1 MKKKLLNL
9 SLFLLLSTS
18 SNVFAMLKQGTKA
31 YLTVD
36 GPIKEVTEKLNQAT
50 VELLSDG
57 ASGATQTS
65 LNRAVDALL
74 KVDDSKLTQISEAVK
89 SGFAKSYN
97 VLTGLLPSRES
108 KIIKSVLD
116 NSTNL
121 KNIIVDFA
129 RNNPGTAG
137 AIAVTGAGLCAFGIN
152 RLKSK
157 NAEANRIE
165 PEATRAPL
173 QNDDESLLGGGAAVQ
188 GNVLQ
193 DNEESDESLSGGG
206 AAAPGDVLPTTQI
219 PDVSLLASQNPGDYK
234 QFIDYI
240 IKNNLENEK
249 LTYKHVGD
257 DARTVLMLLAENFW
271 PSGLATTNFP
281 ALQYFKS
288 AIDIHNAEQGEN
300 PKNINVDIK
309 DNHGRTALFY
319 AAFYGLENIVNFLL
333 DKLNASVTEKDIE
346 AASYKEGFGVDQ
358 EETYARYARIKSKLA
373 TKFSSQ

>member
-165 PEATRAPL
+165 PEATRASL

-206 AAAPGDVLPTTQI
+206 AAAENALPTTQI

-240 IKNNLENEK
+240 IKNNLENE
-249 LTYKHVGD
+249 LLEYNHLNN
-257 DARTVLMLLAENFW
+257 DARTLLMLLSENYW
-271 PSGLATTNFP
+271 LSIPTYNFD
-281 ALQYFKS
+281 ALLYLLQQIRMY
-288 AIDIHNAEQGEN
+288 NLQNPEN
-300 PKNINVDIK
+300 PKKIDFNKK
-309 DNHGRTALFY
+309 DRHGRSALFY
-319 AAFYGLENIVNFLL
+319 AAFYGLLNIVQSLL
-333 DKLNASVTEKDIE
+333 EQGAEVTAIDLD
-346 AASYKEGFGVDQ
+346 AAKYKNDFGVSEAEYKKIYDLLA
-358 EETYARYARIKSKLA
+358 EKLP
-373 TKFSSQ
+373 SQ